1 MKKALLILLVVVV
14 VVTGVPLMAG
24 MSGAAGCP
32 DCGPAVALSPLCSA
46 AVLAAGV
53 ALAIGLLGLRLR
65 RRPRM
70 ARLLLHS
77 FVLERPPRLA

>member
-1 MKKALLILLVVVV
+1 VKKALLILLVLVV
-14 VVTGVPLMAG
+14 VVTGIPLMAG
-24 MSGAAGCP
+24 MSGAADCP
-32 DCGPAVALSPLCSA
+32 DCGPAVAPLCGA
-46 AVLAAGV
+46 AVLVAGV
-53 ALAIGLLGLRLR
+53 ALALGLLGLRLR

>member
-1 MKKALLILLVVVV
+1 MKKALLILLVLVV
-14 VVTGVPLMAG
+14 VVTGIPLMAG

-32 DCGPAVALSPLCSA
+32 DCGPAVAPLCGA

-53 ALAIGLLGLRLR
+53 ALALGLLGLRLR
-65 RRPRM
+65 RRPQM